1 MIFNNIRIGI
11 RNILKSKL
19 YSFINAFGLS
29 IAIAFCV
36 LIYLFIQ
43 DEKSFD
49 QFHSKKDQIYRVHS
63 ERTRFEPDDY
73 GNTVSK
79 SAWIQTG
86 VPLRLKEEAPEVL
99 LATGF
104 NEGYDAIFTKGNKI
118 FNEEIT
124 FVHKD
129 FFSMFDFKDL
139 KGDRDQFLSD
149 KSHIVLS
156 KSTAEKYFEDSDPLG
171 EEIELSVFNEA
182 KVYTVIGV
190 IEDAPQNSSLDYH
203 EALVRAD
210 NRPYYERNLDSWT
223 SSNAPAFVLL
233 NENSGIDQLSAS
245 LEVLYGKYVQPEID
259 KFIEENDWTPSSKS
273 RFDALSLNE
282 VHLSPDVSWT
292 KVSDPQYSL
301 ILSGIA
307 GLILLIACINYISL
321 SMSNASSKRVEV
333 GIRKAVGAD
342 RKQLIGQFLTESLLL
357 SFFAMIIAF
366 GLIILFL
373 PYFNS
378 FTDKA
383 IDLASNLGVIAII
396 LIVFSVSIGFVSGI
410 YPSFI
415 LSAFKAIQVLR
426 SRQSSKINASITRPL
441 VILQFAISAFLI
453 ICSIVMLQQMKFI
466 TSKDLGYNQ
475 EQILVIPTYTGWSDD
490 GEVLLD
496 RLRVAVSDNSEVVR
510 VSGTNA
516 SFNRGYSRNGYQI
529 DGKIHQAFNYRVDAD
544 YIETL
549 GIKLKLGR
557 AFDSEIV
564 SDRGKTMIV
573 NEALVEDM
581 GWDDPLSETLN
592 WREDSTGGWK
602 IIGVVENYHFQ
613 SLERNIEPMFMHMN
627 TEEAKITTI
636 LVKIEP
642 TNMPETIE
650 YVQAKW
656 GEVAPDKPFDYNFLD
671 EDVARQYESYEK
683 WSSIMGLSTIFG
695 ILIACLGLFGL
706 AGINTLNRTKEIGI
720 RKVLGAEIRDI
731 LIMMNRP
738 FVIMASVSF
747 VIAAPASWWVMD
759 QWLGDF
765 QYSISMGWQLFAGSL
780 IVALMFALVTV
791 SYHSI
796 RAALVNPVDTLKYE

>member
-49 QFHSKKDQIYRVHS
+49 QFHGKKDQIYRVHS

-79 SAWIQTG
+79 SAWMQTG
-86 VPLRLKEEAPEVL
+86 IPIRLKEEAPEVL

-104 NEGYDAIFTKGNKI
+104 NSGYEAIFTKEEKV
-118 FNEEIT
+118 FTEEIS

-139 KGDRDQFLSD
+139 KGDRSQFLDD
-149 KSHIVLS
+149 KSHIILS
-156 KSTAEKYFEDSDPLG
+156 KTTAEKYFEDEDPIG
-171 EEIELSVFNEA
+171 EEVELSIYNES
-182 KVYTVIGV
+182 KVYTVVGV
-190 IEDAPQNSSLDYH
+190 LEDAPHNSSLDYQA
-203 EALVRAD
+203 ALLRAD
-210 NRPYYERNLDSWT
+210 NRPNYQRALDSWT
-223 SSNAPAFVLL
+223 SSNTPAFVLL
-233 NENSGIDQLSAS
+233 NENSNKEQLQSS
-245 LEVLYGKYVQPEID
+245 LTALFDKYVQPEID
-259 KFIEENDWTPSSKS
+259 KWIEERDYEPTSESK
-273 RFDALSLNE
+273 FDAMSLNE
-282 VHLSPDVSWT
+282 IHLRPDVSWT
-292 KVSDPQYSL
+292 RVSDPQYSL

-307 GLILLIACINYISL
+307 VLILLIACINYISL

-342 RKQLIGQFLTESLLL
+342 RKHLIAQFITESLLL
-357 SFFAMIIAF
+357 SLIAMVISF

-373 PYFNS
+373 PYFNV

-383 IDLASNLGVIAII
+383 IELTSNIGQIIII
-396 LIVFSVSIGFVSGI
+396 LVVFSFSIGLISGF
-410 YPSFI
+410 YPSFV
-415 LSAFKAIQVLR
+415 LSASRAIQVLR
-426 SRQSSKINASITRPL
+426 VRKSSKINNSITRPL
-441 VILQFAISAFLI
+441 VVLQFAISAFLI
-453 ICSIVMLQQMKFI
+453 ICSLVMLQQMQYI
-466 TSKDLGYNQ
+466 TTKDLGYNNDQ
-475 EQILVIPTYTGWSDD
+475 VMVIPTYTGWSDD
-490 GEVLLD
+490 GEKLMERMKLITSENPDV
-496 RLRVAVSDNSEVVR
+496 VSI
-510 VSGTNA
+510 SGTNT
-516 SFNRGYSRNGYQI
+516 SFNRGYSRNGYRI
-529 DGKIHQAFNYRVDAD
+529 DGKVHQSFNYRVDQD

-549 GIKLKLGR
+549 GIKIKMGR
-557 AFDSEIV
+557 NFNLDMV
-564 SDRGKTMIV
+564 SDKEKTMIV

-581 GWDDPLSETLN
+581 GWEDPLSETLN

-602 IIGVVENYHFQ
+602 IIGVVENYHNR
-613 SLERNIEPMFMHMN
+613 SLEKNIEPLFLHMN
-627 TEEAKITTI
+627 AEEGKITTL
-636 LVKIEP
+636 LVKI
-642 TNMPETIE
+642 NAKDMPKTVE
-650 YVQAKW
+650 YIQNKW

-683 WSSIMGLSTIFG
+683 WSSIMGLSTIFA

-720 RKVLGAEIRDI
+720 RKVLGAEIKDI
-731 LIMMNRP
+731 LLMMNKP
-738 FVIMASVSF
+738 FVIMAAISF
-747 VIAAPASWWVMD
+747 IIAAPASWWVMQ

-765 QYSISMGWQLFAGSL
+765 QYSINIGWQLFAVSL
-780 IVALMFALVTV
+780 VVALLFALFTV

-796 RAALVNPVDTLKYE
+796 RAALINPADTLKYE